1 MPPSVS
7 SGHQAV
13 LEGAARFVREQVDR
27 AGRGLPR
34 ETAFGTPFG
43 LGYLFGAVDA
53 LCQEH
58 GVPFDGMALA
68 IFALVLDR
76 AVGHPADNLRRR
88 ALDLE
93 QQDDADF
100 ERGRTWGGNEATGW
114 AREQHEPV
122 GLVHLVQGD
131 EDRMK

>member
-13 LEGAARFVREQVDR
+13 LEGAVRFVREQADR
-27 AGRGLPR
+27 SAPTLDRDV
-34 ETAFGTPFG
+34 AFGTPFG

-68 IFALVLDR
+68 MFALVLDR
-76 AVGHPADNLRRR
+76 AVGRPADALRQR

-93 QQDDADF
+93 EQGDADF
-100 ERGRTWGGNEATGW
+100 ARGREWGGNEAIGW
-114 AREQHEPV
+114 ARGEHEPV

-131 EDRMK
+131 EPRMR